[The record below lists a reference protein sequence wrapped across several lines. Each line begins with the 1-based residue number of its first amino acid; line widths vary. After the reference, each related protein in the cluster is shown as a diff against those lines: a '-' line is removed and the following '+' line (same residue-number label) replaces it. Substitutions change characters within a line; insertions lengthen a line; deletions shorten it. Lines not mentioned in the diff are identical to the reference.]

1 MELQGA
7 AGPYL
12 PSTRFIYC
20 RVQHEGLLKIVEA
33 DHLLIQCVHLNAA
46 QVARESE
53 GFRGLGVKCMV
64 RAPSYLP
71 ETNHT
76 QTAGE

>member
-1 MELQGA
+1 METQGA

-12 PSTRFIYC
+12 PSARLIH
-20 RVQHEGLLKIVEA
+20 RSGQLEGLLKVVEA
-33 DHLLIQCVHLNAA
+33 DHLLIQCVHLDAT

-53 GFRGLGVKCMV
+53 GFRGLRVKCTV
-64 RAPSYLP
+64 RAPSYPLDANP
-71 ETNHT
+71 A